1 VLKWPIAG
9 LPIGM
14 RPVTESRIL
23 PPKNKYEGNPMTTYQ
38 PATAHSDSIKR
49 PTCSKC
55 GMAMLLFG
63 IEAESPGH
71 ELLSFECPNCQNIE
85 TRIGKSD

>member
-1 VLKWPIAG
+1 
-9 LPIGM
+9 
-14 RPVTESRIL
+14 
-23 PPKNKYEGNPMTTYQ
+23 MTTCQ